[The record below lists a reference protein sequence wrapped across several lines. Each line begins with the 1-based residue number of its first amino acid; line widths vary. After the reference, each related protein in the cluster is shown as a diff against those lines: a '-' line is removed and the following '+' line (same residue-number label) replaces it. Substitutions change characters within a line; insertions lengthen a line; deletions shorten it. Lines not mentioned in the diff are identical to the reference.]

1 MKRVGTKLPDGGYQ
15 VDIVTDHGRVAER
28 AVYDATGVLVTRSYS
43 EAFLRPESGGPDPS
57 PAPRGLITRRWAL
70 LAPLRRRRR
79 AAGDSA
85 GRGR

>member
-43 EAFLRPESGGPDPS
+43 EALAVRRQPADGPSGRRTTWARRKRRS
-57 PAPRGLITRRWAL
+57 NRKTRSS
-70 LAPLRRRRR
+70 R
-79 AAGDSA
+79 AT
-85 GRGR
+85 